1 MKLWISIV
9 SIVLLMLFCQSGIA
23 VNKEKVKAK
32 PRPLVTF
39 VELGA
44 DSCIP
49 CKMMRPVM
57 EAIQKEY
64 GDSIT
69 VVFYDIS
76 KQREMAMKF
85 NVRVMPTQVFLDK
98 NGKEFHRHEGF
109 YPQEEIM
116 KIVDKKMGIK
126 RKEVVTKQNKK

>member
-1 MKLWISIV
+1 MLRKAALAWVI
-9 SIVLLMLFCQSGIA
+9 LLMLTMCLNA
-23 VNKEKVKAK
+23 KTPENPKEKSK

-57 EAIQKEY
+57 ETIQKEY
-64 GDSIT
+64 GDSIS
-69 VVFYDIS
+69 VIFYDIT
-76 KQREMAMKF
+76 KQREMAMRF

-98 NGKEFHRHEGF
+98 DGMEFHRHEGF
-109 YPQEEIM
+109 YPADQIM
-116 KIVDKKMGIK
+116 KVVDKKLGIV
-126 RKEVVTKQNKK
+126 RKNKNLK